1 MTEAAMATPS
11 YDTIRFPVS
20 VFDDDLEKARALAI
34 EKKVSVSV
42 ILRDAIKAGLEAT
55 KGKN

>member
-1 MTEAAMATPS
+1 MATPS